1 MHRARSWNQTGN
13 VSLWYYTENER
24 NYPGWHLTA
33 DAAGCESL
41 IALLDALAVD
51 GIPAFRAVEIKPP
64 SKAQL
69 GVPNNKGGLADW
81 RSPSKLRVTFSGDP
95 AEWSFPPDLEP
106 AVLTIGSDWLAP
118 LREGISG
125 IPRGQGDQSI
135 GSAGN
140 GNSRLWFWW

>member
-1 MHRARSWNQTGN
+1 MHRAHSWKQTGN
-13 VSLWYYTENER
+13 VSLWYYTENEH

-41 IALLDALAVD
+41 IALLDALAAD

-69 GVPNNKGGLADW
+69 GVPNNKGGLAAW
-81 RSPSKLRVTFSGDP
+81 RSPSKLRVTFSSDP
-95 AEWSFPPDLEP
+95 TEWSFPPDLEP

-118 LREGISG
+118 LREGVSG
-125 IPRGQGDQSI
+125 IPHGCGDYSI

-140 GNSRLWFWW
+140 GSSRLWFWW

>member
-1 MHRARSWNQTGN
+1 MHRAHSWKQSGS

-41 IALLDALAVD
+41 IALIDLFATGTPASRAVD
-51 GIPAFRAVEIKPP
+51 ITPP
-64 SKAQL
+64 SEAQL
-69 GVPNNKGGLADW
+69 GVPNNKSGLAAW
-81 RSPSKLRVTFSGDP
+81 RAPSKLRVAFSNNP
-95 AEWSFPPDLEP
+95 ADWSFPPELDP

-125 IPRGQGDQSI
+125 IPHGRGDYSI
-135 GSAGN
+135 GPSGK
-140 GNSRLWFWW
+140 GGSRLWFWW